1 MVWPRSRLPTH
12 HIAALRCKSGF
23 YQLYLAR
30 FVQFQ
35 IGHESFLLSHPDD
48 YLRQIPSDN

>member
-1 MVWPRSRLPTH
+1 
-12 HIAALRCKSGF
+12 
-23 YQLYLAR
+23 
-30 FVQFQ
+30 VQFQ